1 MHEDQIHVDILSGE
15 QKGLSVQFPDSTV
28 DGKRA
33 SAEARGESIL
43 YIFSAI
49 EQSPR
54 SADRRTPQR
63 ETGRGGD
70 GEKKGEEERES
81 ASVRLRGSTL
91 RLMVLWC
98 VCMYVCGEC
107 GELPL
112 ALARG
117 PTQQGF
123 CGWDHWRRGSL
134 MVGTPLPASSQP
146 VPAQREQGLL
156 SLAFFRPL
164 ALLFF
169 FFFFSVLQGNPKW
182 GGWKRFLKKKAERT
196 TTTERTA
203 ASALNTRWKPCCVL
217 VYTSALERSPRCVC
231 AYKIY
236 SARGRRRGVHT
247 HTCACSPLSA
257 C

>member
-1 MHEDQIHVDILSGE
+1 MSGE

-33 SAEARGESIL
+33 SAEGRGESVL

-70 GEKKGEEERES
+70 GEKKRGGREGERERS
-81 ASVRLRGSTL
+81 AQREHAALDGIV
-91 RLMVLWC
+91 VC

-123 CGWDHWRRGSL
+123 CG
-134 MVGTPLPASSQP
+134 
-146 VPAQREQGLL
+146 
-156 SLAFFRPL
+156 
-164 ALLFF
+164 
-169 FFFFSVLQGNPKW
+169 
-182 GGWKRFLKKKAERT
+182 
-196 TTTERTA
+196 
-203 ASALNTRWKPCCVL
+203 
-217 VYTSALERSPRCVC
+217 
-231 AYKIY
+231 
-236 SARGRRRGVHT
+236 
-247 HTCACSPLSA
+247 
-257 C
+257 